1 MMALGRGKLDIGVS
15 QKKGRD
21 ACCHERAA
29 VHCKHLIL
37 NPQHYL
43 QQQRDPAGGS
53 HLLVAGSLL
62 NTPNS
67 PK

>member
-37 NPQHYL
+37 NPQHF